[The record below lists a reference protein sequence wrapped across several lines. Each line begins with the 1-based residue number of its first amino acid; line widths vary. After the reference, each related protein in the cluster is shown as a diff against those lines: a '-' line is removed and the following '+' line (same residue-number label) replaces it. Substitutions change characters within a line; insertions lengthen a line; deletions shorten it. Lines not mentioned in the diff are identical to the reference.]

1 MRTTSRMI
9 LGTFLLALAL
19 GCGSKPGPT
28 APAEVPISPD
38 PAPNPEQPAKV
49 VYELDPDK
57 HVIPERPVAGPV
69 GGVEITPAVVV
80 EGEYLVFRVTK
91 PNTNEVEREVLLRIR
106 QSTSQPLPVGK
117 RLVVRP
123 DASEGPNV
131 PLAMITI
138 PGKQGHVAAN
148 GYAMTLE
155 MGERKGGK
163 LPGKIYLSLNDEEK
177 SFLAG
182 TFIAAARRLAIEP
195 PGMEDVPFINGS
207 VVVLNAPPKPVIMTG
222 YAASPNGTVSQIGIA
237 ALDIELGESPNGQP
251 STERD
256 DDKPRVTYLIAG
268 DGKNLPSRFEH
279 SKLTPGRYLAF
290 ASLKEGPAAWKWVD
304 VGDRTTGKV
313 DLTIDA
319 AKVGGLEVTAPL
331 GSLSKVQ
338 LSPADE
344 QTRPPL
350 DPILFELIAMQ
361 LKLEQDIVQR
371 KALFKNLAPGRY
383 EVRDKAS
390 GQIRVV
396 EIAAGKTAEL
406 DFDAKPAPAK
416 KPDPAPEPKGKG

>member
-1 MRTTSRMI
+1 MI
-9 LGTFLLALAL
+9 LSASLVLLAL

-28 APAEVPISPD
+28 SQADVPISPD
-38 PAPNPEQPAKV
+38 SARAPEQAAKV
-49 VYELDPDK
+49 VHELDPDK

-69 GGVEITPAVVV
+69 GGVEIMPTVAV
-80 EGEYLVFRVTK
+80 EGEYLVFRATK
-91 PNTNEVEREVLLRIR
+91 PGTNDVEREVLLRIR
-106 QSTSQPLPVGK
+106 QSSSQSLPTGK

-123 DASEGPNV
+123 DAPEGPNV

-138 PGKQGHVAAN
+138 PGKEGHVAAN

-155 MGERKGGK
+155 LGERKAGK
-163 LPGKIYLSLNDEEK
+163 LPGKIYLSLKDEEK

-182 TFIAAARRLAIEP
+182 TFVAAARRLAIEP

-207 VVVLNAPPKPVIMTG
+207 VTVVNAPPKAVIMTG
-222 YAASPNGTVSQIGIA
+222 YAASPNGMVSQIGIA
-237 ALDIELGESPNGQP
+237 ALDIELAESPNGQP

-268 DGKNLPSRFEH
+268 DGKNLPSKFEH

-290 ASLKEGPAAWKWVD
+290 ASLKDGPAAWKWVD
-304 VGDRTTGKV
+304 VGERTTEKV

-319 AKVGGLEVTAPL
+319 TRTGRLEVTAPL

-338 LSPADE
+338 MAPADE
-344 QTRPPL
+344 PTRPQL

-361 LKLEQDIVQR
+361 MKLEQDIVQR

-390 GQIRVV
+390 GQVRVV

-406 DFDAKPAPAK
+406 DFDAKSAPPK
-416 KPDPAPEPKGKG
+416 KPDPAPDPKAKG